1 MTRAIS
7 LPVLAGAIVMA
18 AGAAAALSGLD
29 GGTLSLDGGAAA
41 LCGLAAAIALALSP
55 AALDD
60 PAQEGWYAGVANALA
75 RPWLPAWA
83 IRLLVVASAPI
94 AGFGVAA
101 YALAALGLALTA
113 APGAPVRI
121 DPLRATATGFLGLA
135 VVLAARACGLLLG
148 GAELPWAVL
157 LVGSGLALFWSA
169 AGALRAGEVSQA
181 LLDARAARTDLGLL
195 LALAGVVWVL
205 DRAGLF
211 HQAGS
216 TIAATCAALA
226 VLALVIGPR
235 WLRTSR
241 ALGAERTDRARAQE
255 RSALADHLH
264 DSVLQTLALIQRRAQ
279 DPDAVSAIARR
290 QERELREWLLNESA
304 SGPGGQSLAGALR
317 TLVAEIEDEHGAR
330 VELVIVG
337 DAPLEERANAL
348 LGAAR
353 EALLNAAN
361 HAPGAAVSLFA
372 KVTPEQIEIFVHD
385 RGPGFDPRATA
396 PERRGVRESIV
407 GRVERHG
414 GVAQVHS
421 APGEGC
427 EVTLRMGRQ

>member
-1 MTRAIS
+1 MSRVLA
-7 LPVLAGAIVMA
+7 LPVLAGALV
-18 AGAAAALSGLD
+18 AAA
-29 GGTLSLDGGAAA
+29 GGAAVLSGA
-41 LCGLAAAIALALSP
+41 GGPTLPLDGDAAAVAALTGVLALGLSP

-60 PAQEGWYAGVANALA
+60 PTQEGWYAGVANALA
-75 RPWLPAWA
+75 RPGMPAWA
-83 IRLLVVASAPI
+83 IRLIVVASAPI
-94 AGFGVAA
+94 AGAGVAA

-135 VVLAARACGLLLG
+135 AVLAARASGLLLG
-148 GAELPWAVL
+148 GPELPWAVL

-169 AGALRAGEVSQA
+169 AGALRDTDASQA

-195 LALAGVVWVL
+195 LSLTGVIWVL
-205 DRAGLF
+205 SRAGLF

-241 ALGAERTDRARAQE
+241 ALRADSTDRARAQE
-255 RSALADHLH
+255 RSELADHLH
-264 DSVLQTLALIQRRAQ
+264 DSVLQTLALIQRRAG
-279 DPDAVSAIARR
+279 DPAAVSALARR
-290 QERELREWLLNESA
+290 QERELREWLLGEPAASA
-304 SGPGGQSLAGALR
+304 AEGSLAGALHA
-317 TLVAEIEDEHGAR
+317 LVAEVEDLHGAR
-330 VELVIVG
+330 IELVIVG
-337 DAPLEERANAL
+337 DAPLDARAGAV

-353 EALLNAAN
+353 EALFNAAR
-361 HAPGAAVSLFA
+361 HAPEAAVSLFA
-372 KVTPEQIEIFVHD
+372 KVTDSQIEVFVHD
-385 RGPGFDPRATA
+385 RGPGFNPGAIA
-396 PERRGVRESIV
+396 PERRGVRESIIR
-407 GRVERHG
+407 RVERHG

-427 EVTLRMGRQ
+427 EVTLRVGRK